1 MRFHV
6 HFTSMVGFETQ
17 LQGLVAAALSL
28 LLVYNKR
35 ECLPMAD
42 FKERMAALTGKLS
55 FVNYL
60 STSQITWQVPAG

>member
-1 MRFHV
+1 MRSHV
-6 HFTSMVGFETQ
+6 HSTSTFGSETQ
-17 LQGLVAAALSL
+17 LQSLVAAAFSL

-35 ECLPMAD
+35 ECPPMSD
-42 FKERMAALTGKLS
+42 FKERMAAETGKLS